1 MHVSMLYVLLAA
13 TMFAA
18 PGAAQAASAE
28 DAFGVWRHP
37 ENGSLV
43 RMYQCGGGLCAKVIK
58 VRDPSRTDVHNPNPE
73 LRDRPI
79 EGIVIMRSARKSGE
93 TRWKG
98 RLYNTQDGETYSGV
112 ITVQSEKRLKLEGCV
127 LGGLVCQGVTWN
139 RVR

>member
-1 MHVSMLYVLLAA
+1 MRIFMLCLLLAA
-13 TMFAA
+13 AMFAA
-18 PGAAQAASAE
+18 KAPAQAASAE

-58 VRDPSRTDVHNPNPE
+58 VRDPSRKDVHNPDPE
-73 LRDRPI
+73 LRSRPI
-79 EGIVIMRSARKSGE
+79 EGIVIMHGARKSGE
-93 TRWKG
+93 NRWKG

-112 ITVQSEKRLKLEGCV
+112 ITVKSEKQLELEGCV
-127 LGGLVCQGVTWN
+127 LGGLLCQGVTWT